1 MAIDHAFSCVGIFQK
16 KKKTLFNV
24 IIHSKHTKGFL
35 WQKLIAMSG
44 I

>member
-1 MAIDHAFSCVGIFQK
+1 MRLNAWKYFKK

-35 WQKLIAMSG
+35 LQTKALKASPIN
-44 I
+44 